1 MPPRSA
7 PPPLPDQPP
16 LDSLAE
22 PLVAWF
28 REHARALPWRSEVR
42 DPYRVWV
49 SEIML
54 QQTQVET
61 VKGYYAPF
69 LARFPSVVALAQA
82 SEDEV
87 LTAWQGLGFYRRARN
102 LHRAARQ
109 VVAEHGG
116 QVPREAAALLKL
128 PGLGRYT
135 VGAILS
141 LVDDARLP
149 ILDGNVARV
158 LSRIYQISGGPQQ
171 GATQRQLWA
180 LAEAT
185 LPPVGA
191 GAYNEALMELG
202 ALVCRPTSPA
212 CPRCP
217 LREQCGARAAGCP
230 EAYPEPK
237 PRTEVPLI
245 ERSALCLTRETS
257 LLLQQRPDEGLLA
270 RLWELPSRELGASDD
285 PHAAARAQLLA
296 LGLQGELSYL
306 GASEHR
312 FSHRHWTTHVF
323 SATNPVGAD
332 QVRGER
338 LEWVE
343 LEELER
349 YALPTASKKTLRLA
363 GV

>member
-1 MPPRSA
+1 M
-7 PPPLPDQPP
+7 
-16 LDSLAE
+16 
-22 PLVAWF
+22 AWF
-28 REHARALPWRSEVR
+28 REHARDLPWRGELR

-61 VKGYYAPF
+61 VKGYYGAF
-69 LARFPSVVALAQA
+69 LERFPSVSHLARA

-87 LTAWQGLGFYRRARN
+87 LAAWQGLGFYRRARN

-109 VVAEHGG
+109 VVADHGG
-116 QVPREAAALLKL
+116 QIPRDPATLQKL

-158 LSRIYQISGGPQQ
+158 LSRVFCVSGPPQK
-171 GATQRQLWA
+171 GATQRLLWA
-180 LAEAT
+180 LAEGT
-185 LPPVGA
+185 LPAVGA

-217 LREQCGARAAGCP
+217 LRELCGARAAGTP

-237 PRTEVPLI
+237 PQAPVPLI
-245 ERSALCLTRETS
+245 ERSALCLARGQR
-257 LLLQQRPDEGLLA
+257 LLLQQRPDAGLLA
-270 RLWELPSRELGASDD
+270 RLWELPACELSEAAD
-285 PHAAARAQLLA
+285 PHQAARALLSA
-296 LGLQGELSYL
+296 LGLRGELSYQ

-323 SATNPVGAD
+323 SAEEPGRGPA
-332 QVRGER
+332 RGER

-363 GV
+363 GR